1 MNDTS
6 ARPRVLILAS
16 DFPPYNSIGGQRP
29 FSWLK
34 YFHEFDLEPIVVT
47 RHWDR
52 PINHPDDCNLPS
64 LSTKVEVETIVNG
77 TIIRA
82 PFKPN
87 LRDKLIN
94 TSNPVAVLFRKVLTV
109 WQLVTENAIPSASN
123 KYSIYEAARDY
134 LEKNRVDLILACGE
148 PFVLFHYASNLS
160 QLHDVP
166 WIGDYRDGWST
177 NYRWDEGGFYA
188 WIQKTFHAPAEKKVT
203 DTAAVLTTAAPAF
216 SQRLSE
222 LTGRN
227 LNEVPVIYNGFFE
240 EKFQNIEVREPH
252 KTFTIVHAGTI
263 YYFQKV
269 ETLLNGLNEFKNQQP
284 DFQFKLVFYGLN
296 FQPEQIERIKR
307 NSEDLNVEF
316 GDRLNHDDMLA
327 ELDRADAQLLLA
339 TPEKAQIYAKVFDY
353 LASGRPILMVENDK
367 GPLEEILRGREN
379 ASLCNSVSEV
389 VTSMIK
395 LKSGTIGNLN
405 EDISDSTFTRRN
417 QASKMAEVINGVL
430 SGEKVD
436 V

>member
-1 MNDTS
+1 MKDTTV
-6 ARPRVLILAS
+6 RPRVLILAS

-29 FSWLK
+29 YSWLK

-64 LSTKVEVETIVNG
+64 LSTKVEVENLDYG

-94 TSNPVAVLFRKVLTV
+94 TSNPVAVVFRKVLTV
-109 WQLVTENAIPSASN
+109 WQLLTENAIPSASN
-123 KYSIYEAARDY
+123 KFSIYEAARDY
-134 LEKNRVDLILACGE
+134 LEKNKVDLILACGE
-148 PFVLFHYASNLS
+148 PFVLFHYASKLAQDNG
-160 QLHDVP
+160 VK

-203 DTAAVLTTAAPAF
+203 NTAAVLTTAAPAF
-216 SQRLSE
+216 SQRLSV

-227 LNEVPVIYNGFFE
+227 FKDVPVIYNGFFE
-240 EKFQNIEVREPH
+240 EKFQEIEIREPH

-269 ETLLNGLNEFKNQQP
+269 ETLLSGLNEFKNQHP
-284 DFQFKLVFYGLN
+284 DFQFKLAFYGLN
-296 FQPEQIERIKR
+296 FQPDQIERIKR
-307 NSEDLNVEF
+307 NSENLIVEF

-327 ELDRADAQLLLA
+327 ELNRADAQLLLA

-353 LASGRPILMVENDK
+353 LASGGPILMVENDQ
-367 GPLEEILRGREN
+367 GPLEEILRNREN
-379 ASLCNSVSEV
+379 AFLCNSVSDV
-389 VTSMIK
+389 VDSMVK
-395 LKSGTIGNLN
+395 LKSGAAGNLK
-405 EDISDSTFTRRN
+405 EDISGSPFTRRN
-417 QASKMAEVINGVL
+417 QASKMAGVINSVL
-430 SGEKVD
+430 SR
-436 V
+436 